1 MSNNLSF
8 EDAKRM
14 LDELEKRIQAARN
27 QYGAVP
33 EADKDWQD
41 MVRGHRDVQRK
52 LLATKDRSSESLE
65 TMEFDIDILRNS
77 FEKWMSKVE
86 RKFAQDTR
94 R

>member
-14 LDELEKRIQAARN
+14 LDELEKRIQAAGS

>member
-14 LDELEKRIQAARN
+14 LDELEKRIQAARS